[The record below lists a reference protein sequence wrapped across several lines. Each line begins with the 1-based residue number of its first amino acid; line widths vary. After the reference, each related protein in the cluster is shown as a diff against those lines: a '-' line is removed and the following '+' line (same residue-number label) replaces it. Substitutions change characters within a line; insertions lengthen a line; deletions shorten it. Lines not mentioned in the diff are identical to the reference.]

1 MGDLS
6 VREAWVR
13 IPSEEERRAQLP
25 PGAPASAYNFGFIP
39 AMARLQAAHD
49 KIGPALGH
57 CSGRLCS
64 SQTPQPSGTR
74 DGCGRG
80 CRCARLPILNAISR
94 RVSACGEW

>member
-49 KIGPALGH
+49 KIGLALGLLFRQLMFEAGH
-57 CSGRLCS
+57 L
-64 SQTPQPSGTR
+64 
-74 DGCGRG
+74 
-80 CRCARLPILNAISR
+80 SR
-94 RVSACGEW
+94 QEREMVAAVAAAAQDCQY